1 MIALLRGTLAEKQP
15 DQIVLDVGGVGY
27 RVFIALSTYETLPDL
42 GEQVRL
48 LILTYVREDAFH
60 LYGFVTQEEKSLFVL
75 LNNVNGVG
83 NRLALSALSALT
95 PQALVTAII
104 SEDLAMLC
112 RIPGIGRK
120 IAQRLVIELKDR
132 LPPALLVGVQNNG
145 TATTGL
151 ASGGQPK
158 PQASS
163 ALLRREISSALLN
176 LGYKLT
182 EVESVLTRIMNNAEI
197 TSVGEGI
204 RAALKELSRQVT
216 VE

>member
-1 MIALLRGTLAEKQP
+1 MIALLHGILVEKQP
-15 DQIVLDVGGVGY
+15 DQIILDVGGVGY
-27 RVFIALSTYETLPDL
+27 QVFIALSTYDTLPDL

-60 LYGFVTQEEKSLFVL
+60 LYGFVTQEEKRLFVL

-83 NRLALSALSALT
+83 NRLALAALSALT
-95 PQALVTAII
+95 PQALITAI
-104 SEDLAMLC
+104 SGEDLAVLC

-132 LPPALLVGVQNNG
+132 LPPALPTAGQKNVVG
-145 TATTGL
+145 ATGL
-151 ASGGQPK
+151 FSDGSPN
-158 PQASS
+158 PSASS
-163 ALLRREISSALLN
+163 ALLRHDIGSALLN
-176 LGYKLT
+176 LGYKPT
-182 EVESVLTRIMNNAEI
+182 EVETVLTRVMNNTEI

-204 RAALKELSRQVT
+204 RSALKELSRQVT